1 MTSPIK
7 KRLAPT
13 WIKFKE
19 GRLCRTNRWIS
30 FSLSAIFIWK
40 TISGIFHWT
49 SSRTCIWII
58 VLICFDLYI
67 LGFSAIFL
75 CFCWLK
81 TWSCFP
87 LYIIDTSGFL
97 FFDFV
102 IACKYQYSCFHI
114 RDVAFDFH
122 CTQALMHGRNFF
134 VLMVESFNFQHKK
147 NK

>member
-1 MTSPIK
+1 M
-7 KRLAPT
+7 
-13 WIKFKE
+13 
-19 GRLCRTNRWIS
+19 
-30 FSLSAIFIWK
+30 
-40 TISGIFHWT
+40 
-49 SSRTCIWII
+49 CIWII

-75 CFCWLK
+75 CFCWSK

-134 VLMVESFNFQHKK
+134 VLMVESLWNTSASSHRKYIEGFNLWDVLCSRENFRFCERLRAITFVISLFSFLFF
-147 NK
+147 